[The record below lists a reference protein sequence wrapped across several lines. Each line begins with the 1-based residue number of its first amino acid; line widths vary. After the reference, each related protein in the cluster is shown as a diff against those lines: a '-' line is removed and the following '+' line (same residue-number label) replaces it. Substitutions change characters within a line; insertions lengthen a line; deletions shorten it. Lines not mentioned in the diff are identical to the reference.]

1 MRDEQALHAS
11 GGDSPA
17 AIVARIDARSR
28 RIETPCGDGSMV
40 WRLWGS
46 GKPLVL
52 LHGGYGSWTHWL
64 RNVESLGARYTV
76 IAPDMPGLG
85 ESAVPPPPHSAE
97 ALAAILVAG
106 LDRVMPGPAPLAM
119 AGFSFGAAMGG
130 HVAAL
135 MGERIAC
142 FLMIGAA
149 GLGLPRPPRADLRRV
164 EPGMSRAA
172 IIATQRHNLGQLM
185 FGDAGRIDDLAVYL
199 QDENTR
205 RARLDSRPIAFTDTL
220 ISTLP
225 RATARLGA
233 IWGEKDS
240 TCVPYIE
247 QKFSVL
253 RAIQPHCFCATL
265 PDAGHWAQWEQA
277 AAFEALLARFIEGGA

>member
-1 MRDEQALHAS
+1 MRDEQALRAS
-11 GGDSPA
+11 GDDSPA
-17 AIVARIDARSR
+17 AIVARIEARSR
-28 RIETPCGDGSMV
+28 RIETPCGAGSMA

-64 RNVESLGARYTV
+64 RNVESLGARYAV
-76 IAPDMPGLG
+76 IAPDLPGLG
-85 ESAVPPPPHSAE
+85 DSAAPMPPHNAE
-97 ALAAILVAG
+97 ALAAILATG

-119 AGFSFGAAMGG
+119 AGFSFGAVIGG

-135 MGERIAC
+135 MGERIAS

-172 IIATQRHNLGQLM
+172 IIATQRHNLAQLM
-185 FGDAGRIDDLAVYL
+185 FGDASRIDALAVYL

-220 ISTLP
+220 IRALP
-225 RATARLGA
+225 RAAARLGA

-253 RAIQPHCFCATL
+253 RTIQPHCFCDIV
-265 PDAGHWAQWEQA
+265 PDAGHWVQWEQA
-277 AAFEALLARFIEGGA
+277 AAFEALLANFIEGGA

>member
-1 MRDEQALHAS
+1 MRDEPALRAR
-11 GGDSPA
+11 GDESPA

-28 RIETPCGDGSMV
+28 RVETPCGDGSMV
-40 WRLWGS
+40 WRVWGS
-46 GKPLVL
+46 GAPLVL

-76 IAPDMPGLG
+76 IVPDLPGLG

-97 ALAAILVAG
+97 ALAAVIAQG
-106 LDRVMPGPAPLAM
+106 LDRIAPAPATLAV
-119 AGFSFGAAMGG
+119 AGFSFGAVMSG
-130 HVAAL
+130 HIAAL
-135 MGERIAC
+135 MGERIESC
-142 FLMIGAA
+142 LLIGAA
-149 GLGLPRPPRADLRRV
+149 GLGLPRPPRADLKRV
-164 EPGMSRAA
+164 EPGMSRDA
-172 IIATQRHNLGQLM
+172 IIAIQRHNLAALM
-185 FGDAGRIDDLAVYL
+185 FGEASRIDALAVHL

-205 RARLDSRPIAFTDTL
+205 RGRLDSRSIAFTDTL
-220 ISTLP
+220 ILTLP

-253 RAIQPHCFCATL
+253 RAIQPRCFCATV
-265 PDAGHWAQWEQA
+265 PDAGHWVQWEQA
-277 AAFEALLARFIEGGA
+277 AAFEALLTGFIEGGA